1 MSENNKL
8 QKRLPDALKEKTQ
21 YALTFGVIATMLLVA
36 GFPVFVV
43 GFFGIFAYFLWKT
56 FIQTSPNSTREVFE
70 FYLTANEILR
80 NEERRWF
87 GFEIQEVILNGEII
101 LQRMNGAP
109 PLVYFALG
117 ALYNKIGNH
126 KAAVNHLSY
135 VLENEV
141 SDESNYLYATPELKE
156 YVKILRKIEREPSE
170 APQTSA
176 AIRALERTRRN
187 RGRAI
192 LDESRKSL
200 EILEQKQLN
209 SSEEKTTEKENV
221 LKSLFSNDSIKKP
234 EINHFQ
240 TEPQKEE
247 NSNQNSIFTEYTKI
261 ITEKVED
268 VKKEQT
274 QKKPKKDTEKFTNR
288 KPITEVLHDI
298 YDK

>member
-8 QKRLPDALKEKTQ
+8 QKKLPNALKEKTQ

-36 GFPVFVV
+36 GFPIFVV

-126 KAAVNHLSY
+126 KAAVNHLAY

-156 YVKILRKIEREPSE
+156 YVKILRKIEREPTE

-187 RGRAI
+187 RGKAI
-192 LDESRKSL
+192 LDESRKAL
-200 EILEQKQLN
+200 EILEQKQLT
-209 SSEEKTTEKENV
+209 SSEQKQEGTEKI
-221 LKSLFSNDSIKKP
+221 LKSLFSQDSIKATDPIELNEEANINNDSSKP
-234 EINHFQ
+234 TSLFADLKKNGLEK
-240 TEPQKEE
+240 TED
-247 NSNQNSIFTEYTKI
+247 TKN
-261 ITEKVED
+261 D
-268 VKKEQT
+268 P
-274 QKKPKKDTEKFTNR
+274 PKKKSKTEKFANR

>member
-1 MSENNKL
+1 VSENNKL

-126 KAAVNHLSY
+126 KAAVNHLGY

-141 SDESNYLYATPELKE
+141 ADESNYLYATPELKE
-156 YVKILRKIEREPSE
+156 YVKILRKIEREPTE

-187 RGRAI
+187 RGKAI
-192 LDESRKSL
+192 LDESRKAL
-200 EILEQKQLN
+200 EVLEQKHLKGNEQN
-209 SSEEKTTEKENV
+209 QEGTEKI
-221 LKSLFSNDSIKKP
+221 LKSLFSQDSIKTNESV
-234 EINHFQ
+234 EINEEKNNIS
-240 TEPQKEE
+240 EPP
-247 NSNQNSIFTEYTKI
+247 
-261 ITEKVED
+261 
-268 VKKEQT
+268 
-274 QKKPKKDTEKFTNR
+274 KPKSLFADYKKNGAEKNEETAGDQPKKKSRNEKFSNR

>member
-135 VLENEV
+135 VLENDV

-187 RGRAI
+187 RGRSI

-200 EILEQKQLN
+200 ELLEQKQLN
-209 SSEEKTTEKENV
+209 GVEEKPVEKENV

-234 EINHFQ
+234 ETNHFSS
-240 TEPQKEE
+240 ELQKEE
-247 NSNQNSIFTEYTKI
+247 NGKQTSMFTEFTKSFS
-261 ITEKVED
+261 EKVEE

-274 QKKPKKDTEKFTNR
+274 QKKPKKETEKFTNR

>member
-126 KAAVNHLSY
+126 KAAVNHLGY
-135 VLENEV
+135 ILENEV
-141 SDESNYLYATPELKE
+141 ADESNYLYATPELKE
-156 YVKILRKIEREPSE
+156 YVKILRKIEREPTE

-187 RGRAI
+187 RGKAI
-192 LDESRKSL
+192 LDESRKAL
-200 EILEQKQLN
+200 EVLQQKHLN
-209 SSEEKTTEKENV
+209 TADEKNEGTEKV
-221 LKSLFSNDSIKKP
+221 LKSLFSQDSIKTNNSP
-234 EINHFQ
+234 EIHEEKNNNNEPPKPRSLFADNKNG
-240 TEPQKEE
+240 TE
-247 NSNQNSIFTEYTKI
+247 IG
-261 ITEKVED
+261 ED
-268 VKKEQT
+268 IKNDQ
-274 QKKPKKDTEKFTNR
+274 PKKKSRTEKFSNR

>member
-1 MSENNKL
+1 MSENKL

-21 YALTFGVIATMLLVA
+21 YALTFGVIAMMLLVA
-36 GFPVFVV
+36 GFPMFVI

-56 FIQTSPNSTREVFE
+56 FIQSSPNSTREVFE

-87 GFEIQEVILNGEII
+87 GFEIQEVIVNGEII

-117 ALYNKIGNH
+117 ALYNKVGNH

-135 VLENEV
+135 IIENEV

-176 AIRALERTRRN
+176 AIRSLERARRN
-187 RGRAI
+187 RGKT
-192 LDESRKSL
+192 LLEESRKAL
-200 EILEQKQLN
+200 EESNVKQLN
-209 SSEEKTTEKENV
+209 TAEEKNQVKEIV
-221 LKSLFSNDSIKKP
+221 LKSLFTNDSVT
-234 EINHFQ
+234 Q
-240 TEPQKEE
+240 TEVNQNLQENGQPD
-247 NSNQNSIFTEYTKI
+247 NSNQKSLFSDYAKLV
-261 ITEKVED
+261 TEKVEE
-268 VKKEQT
+268 VKNEQ
-274 QKKPKKDTEKFTNR
+274 QNKKKPKKEPEQFTNR

-298 YDK
+298 YDR

>member
-1 MSENNKL
+1 VSEKNKL
-8 QKRLPDALKEKTQ
+8 QKKLPDALKEKTQ

-36 GFPVFVV
+36 GFPIFVI

-56 FIQTSPNSTREVFE
+56 FIHTSPNAIREVFE

-109 PLVYFALG
+109 PLVYFTLG

-126 KAAVNHLSY
+126 KAAVNHLGY
-135 VLENEV
+135 VLENDT
-141 SDESNYLYATPELKE
+141 SDESHYLYATPELKE

-187 RGRAI
+187 RGKAI
-192 LDESRKSL
+192 LEDSRKAIEL
-200 EILEQKQLN
+200 ADQKQLN
-209 SSEEKTTEKENV
+209 APVEKQLEKENV
-221 LKSLFSNDSIKKP
+221 LKSLFSEDSIKPSETVATQPEQPQPENGNGHSLFSDYVKINVQKIEENKP
-234 EINHFQ
+234 EK
-240 TEPQKEE
+240 PK
-247 NSNQNSIFTEYTKI
+247 
-261 ITEKVED
+261 
-268 VKKEQT
+268 
-274 QKKPKKDTEKFTNR
+274 KKPKKETDKFANR
-288 KPITEVLHDI
+288 KPITEVLHEI

>member
-135 VLENEV
+135 VLENQV
-141 SDESNYLYATPELKE
+141 ADESQYLYATPELKE

-187 RGRAI
+187 RGKAI
-192 LDESRKSL
+192 LEESRKSL
-200 EILEQKQLN
+200 ELFEQKQLN
-209 SSEEKTTEKENV
+209 APEVKKTAKENV
-221 LKSLFSNDSIKKP
+221 LKSLFSNDSIKTN
-234 EINHFQ
+234 EIVQ
-240 TEPQKEE
+240 TQQESKTVEAQNG
-247 NSNQNSIFTEYTKI
+247 NSLFSEYTRTI
-261 ITEKVED
+261 VEKVEE
-268 VKKEQT
+268 VKSEQT
-274 QKKPKKDTEKFTNR
+274 KKKTKSEKFANR

>member
-1 MSENNKL
+1 MSENKL

-36 GFPVFVV
+36 GFPIFVV

-135 VLENEV
+135 VLENDV

-187 RGRAI
+187 RGKAI
-192 LDESRKSL
+192 LEDSRKAIEL
-200 EILEQKQLN
+200 LEQKQLN
-209 SSEEKTTEKENV
+209 APEEKQSAKENV
-221 LKSLFSNDSIKKP
+221 LKSLFSNDSIKPIEKVQIHQ
-234 EINHFQ
+234 ETQ
-240 TEPQKEE
+240 TAE
-247 NSNQNSIFTEYTKI
+247 SNNGHSLFSEYSKI
-261 ITEKVED
+261 VTEKVEE
-268 VKKEQT
+268 VKNEPPK
-274 QKKPKKDTEKFTNR
+274 KKPKKETDKFANR